1 MIDTS
6 CPNCG
11 TEQELHSVVEAGT
24 TVHPDGAAMPDVGS
38 LSLCANCLGFSV
50 FDENGNGGL
59 YRRKPSNTE
68 WRDILGDEQVMRVY
82 EVASMLKRMDRQREQ
97 EQQSS

>member
-11 TEQELHSVVEAGT
+11 AEQDRHSVVEDGT
-24 TVHPDGAAMPDVGS
+24 TVHPDGTVMPSVGS
-38 LSLCANCLGFSV
+38 LSLCVHCLGFSV
-50 FDENGNGGL
+50 FDEDANSGL

-68 WRDILGDEQVMRVY
+68 WRSILGDEQVMRVY
-82 EVASMLKRMDRQREQ
+82 EVASMLKKMDQRGK
-97 EQQSS
+97 SS

>member
-1 MIDTS
+1 MIHTS
-6 CPNCG
+6 CPSCG
-11 TEQELHSVVEAGT
+11 VEQEMHSIVEDGT
-24 TVHPDGAAMPDVGS
+24 TMHPDGTSMPDVGS

-50 FDENGNGGL
+50 FDEDANGGL

-82 EVASMLKRMDRQREQ
+82 EVASMLKTMDQRR
-97 EQQSS
+97 SRGR